1 MPTVSDFSLGPHVHI
16 EKLRRQ
22 LPCNHQQRPSGDQL
36 ATNQVHRSVA
46 YHVTA
51 FLSTPHQVRCS
62 AVRMLTGVAP
72 ELILLSP
79 RSMKKPPSKRRG
91 PGAQ

>member
-1 MPTVSDFSLGPHVHI
+1 MPTVSDFSLGPDVHI

-22 LPCNHQQRPSGDQL
+22 LACNHQQRPSGDQL

-51 FLSTPHQVRCS
+51 FLLTPHHERCS
-62 AVRMLTGVAP
+62 TYRKLT
-72 ELILLSP
+72 
-79 RSMKKPPSKRRG
+79 
-91 PGAQ
+91 PG